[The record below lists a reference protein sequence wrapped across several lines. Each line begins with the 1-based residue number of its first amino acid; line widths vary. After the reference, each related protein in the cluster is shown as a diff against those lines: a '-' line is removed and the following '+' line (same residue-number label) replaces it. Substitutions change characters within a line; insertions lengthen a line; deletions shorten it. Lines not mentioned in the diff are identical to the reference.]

1 VYVQVYPMQGPSF
14 VRRSSGVYLPAYEH
28 EVNVGKRLVN
38 DGLESLTSGDPLAY
52 DGQARRQHGGCM
64 MVVGEDPLRGR
75 IRKDI
80 EVLVTEFN
88 GVFPREAIER
98 FAQEYATQFEGARI
112 TEFVPLLVY
121 KGTRERLRATLI
133 RST

>member
-1 VYVQVYPMQGPSF
+1 
-14 VRRSSGVYLPAYEH
+14 
-28 EVNVGKRLVN
+28 
-38 DGLESLTSGDPLAY
+38 
-52 DGQARRQHGGCM
+52 
-64 MVVGEDPLRGR
+64 MVVGEDLLRGR

-98 FAQEYATQFEGARI
+98 FAEEYATQFEGARI

-121 KGTRERLRATLI
+121 KGTRDRLRATLI